1 MARAPDARHRERA
14 KGHSVRNWRVLTA
27 IAAVVLAALAGVLVW
42 KYTDNAKN
50 DAKKPF
56 TFTSALVAKSRVA
69 ANTSFQQAL
78 DSGLI
83 AREQRVRN
91 DVPSSGVDGTR
102 TDAQLKAEYA
112 NLIAGHDIAEGQT
125 IVAGDFVTAGSVASG
140 LGGTLSNDAAK
151 LGKNN
156 AQAISINLDDTH
168 AVGGFLS
175 PGDRVNVIATVDV
188 TDLTTNA
195 GKAIKTSAFLMP
207 GIKVLAVGATT
218 GSVQTTAGSQSG
230 SNTTPTTSPSNP
242 QSRGVITLEVGPR
255 QAEQIAQ
262 ASQLGQL
269 WLTLN
274 PSTYKAGDFAVDSV
288 QEIAGAQNLFDQQL
302 SETDR
307 LLAAI
312 KAASGGK

>member
-1 MARAPDARHRERA
+1 
-14 KGHSVRNWRVLTA
+14 VRNWRVLTA

-69 ANTSFQQAL
+69 ASTSFDTAL

-91 DVPSSGVDGTR
+91 DVPASGIDGTKS
-102 TDAQLKAEYA
+102 DAQLKTQYA
-112 NLIAGHDIAEGQT
+112 NLIAGHDIAEGQM
-125 IVAGDFVTAGSVASG
+125 IVSQDFVATGSVASG
-140 LGGTLSNDAAK
+140 LGGTLSTDE
-151 LGKNN
+151 GKVGKSN

-175 PGDRVNVIATVDV
+175 PGDRVNVIATVDI
-188 TDLTTNA
+188 TDATSNASRPVKTT
-195 GKAIKTSAFLMP
+195 AFLMP

-218 GSVQTTAGSQSG
+218 SSVQTTAGAQP
-230 SNTTPTTSPSNP
+230 SNTTPSTAQANP

-255 QAEQIAQ
+255 QAEQIAH
-262 ASQLGQL
+262 AAQLGTL

-274 PSTYKAGDFAVDSV
+274 PSTYKPGDFKVDSV
-288 QEIAGAQNLFDQQL
+288 QEIAGTLNLFDQPL
-302 SETDR
+302 NTTDK
-307 LLAAI
+307 LLAAL
-312 KAASGGK
+312 KAANGGK